1 MGIKT
6 YLRERLKETIEGFGW
21 IVEGEIELTGP
32 REPSWGDLTTNV
44 AFQIAPQ
51 VGENPRGVAERIS
64 NGLALSPEFIERAE
78 VADPGF
84 INFYLAR
91 GELLRSLRE
100 IIERG
105 EEYGRCNL
113 GRGRR
118 VQVEFVSSNPTGPLT
133 VGHGRQ
139 ATLGDAVASLLE
151 WAGYRVEREYY
162 FNDAGNQMMLLGE
175 SLQARYEQ
183 LFDPSFPFPPDG
195 YKGDYLLEIAQ
206 ELREERG
213 EELRGVPAEEVLPI
227 FMEYASRR
235 IIAGIRED
243 LERFGVRFDLW
254 FKESSL
260 YEEGKVEEAIEILRG
275 KGHIYEKEGAV
286 WFSSSRLG
294 DERDR
299 VLVKKGG
306 EPTYLATDIA
316 YHLDKKRRGFDW
328 VIDVWGADHW
338 GHVPSMRAAA
348 KALGFSDG
356 FLYYLVHQMV
366 SFKKGGA
373 ELKMS
378 TRQGTFITLRQMM
391 EEIGRDVARFFY
403 LTRGADSHLVFDL
416 DLAKRES
423 SENPAYYVQYA
434 HARIC
439 SILEYAKKEGLSPA
453 KEADLS
459 ILKEPEEVDLMK
471 KLVWFPETVEG
482 SARSLEPHRITTYLQ
497 DLASAFHL
505 FYQRHRVVTKER
517 KLSLARLILAQA
529 SLKVL
534 KNGLRILGISAPEK
548 M

>member
-21 IVEGEIELTGP
+21 MVEGEIELTGP

-51 VGENPRGVAERIS
+51 VGENPRRVAERIS

-100 IIERG
+100 IIKRG

-113 GRGRR
+113 GRGKR

-139 ATLGDAVASLLE
+139 ATLGDVVSSLLE

-213 EELRGVPAEEVLPI
+213 EELRWVPAEEVLPL

-338 GHVPSMRAAA
+338 GHVPSMKAAA

-534 KNGLRILGISAPEK
+534 RNGLRILGISAPER

>member
-1 MGIKT
+1 
-6 YLRERLKETIEGFGW
+6 
-21 IVEGEIELTGP
+21 
-32 REPSWGDLTTNV
+32 
-44 AFQIAPQ
+44 
-51 VGENPRGVAERIS
+51 
-64 NGLALSPEFIERAE
+64 
-78 VADPGF
+78 
-84 INFYLAR
+84 
-91 GELLRSLRE
+91 
-100 IIERG
+100 
-105 EEYGRCNL
+105 
-113 GRGRR
+113 
-118 VQVEFVSSNPTGPLT
+118 
-133 VGHGRQ
+133 
-139 ATLGDAVASLLE
+139 
-151 WAGYRVEREYY
+151 VEREYY

-195 YKGDYLLEIAQ
+195 YKGNYLLEIAQ

-459 ILKEPEEVDLMK
+459 ILREPEEVDLMK